1 MTENKND
8 RSEKEFASV
17 QNSLN
22 MHRTAP
28 NEAIVLSE
36 IPNIILLTKM
46 LLSH

>member
-1 MTENKND
+1 MTEKND
-8 RSEKEFASV
+8 RSEKDFASV

-22 MHRTAP
+22 MQRTAL

-46 LLSH
+46 LLLH